1 MNNNLQAT
9 IRTAH
14 ISLQR
19 AMDGDQ
25 DALIAARFSLTL
37 ALEIATDDEGE
48 QNAQRVA
55 QVAASDI
62 DEGRLGS
69 ALMYLKRADRWLE

>member
-1 MNNNLQAT
+1 
-9 IRTAH
+9 
-14 ISLQR
+14 
-19 AMDGDQ
+19 MDGDQ

-55 QVAASDI
+55 QVAASDM
-62 DEGRLGS
+62 DEGRLGA